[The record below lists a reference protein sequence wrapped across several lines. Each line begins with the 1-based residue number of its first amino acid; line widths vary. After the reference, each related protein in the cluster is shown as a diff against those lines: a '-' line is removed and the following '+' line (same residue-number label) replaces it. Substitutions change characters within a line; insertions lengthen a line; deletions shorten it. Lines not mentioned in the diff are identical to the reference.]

1 MAKIMVRHA
10 NNDFEA
16 MLTAQGME
24 SAGADVFS
32 ITHNGMHQPFGA
44 MAPSSK
50 FVVWAK
56 VASDE
61 MMGAVDESIAR
72 EFKQREI

>member
-1 MAKIMVRHA
+1 MAKIMMRHA
-10 NNDFEA
+10 NNDIEA

-32 ITHNGMHQPFGA
+32 ITNDGMHQPYGA
-44 MAPSSK
+44 RVPSSR

-56 VASDE
+56 VASAE
-61 MMGAVDESIAR
+61 MIAAVDEAISLEMSR
-72 EFKQREI
+72 LG

>member
-24 SAGADVFS
+24 EAGADVFS
-32 ITHNGMHQPFGA
+32 ITHDGMHQPFGA
-44 MAPSSK
+44 MIPSSK

-61 MMGAVDESIAR
+61 LFDEVDKAIAR
-72 EFKQREI
+72 EFERRGI

>member
-1 MAKIMVRHA
+1 MVRHA

-24 SAGADVFS
+24 SAGAEVFS
-32 ITHNGMHQPFGA
+32 VTHNGMHQPYGA
-44 MAPSSK
+44 MVPSSK

-56 VASDE
+56 VVSDE
-61 MMGAVDESIAR
+61 FIDVVDKAIAL
-72 EFKQREI
+72 EFERRGI

>member
-1 MAKIMVRHA
+1 MTRIMVRHA

-24 SAGADVFS
+24 NAGADVFS
-32 ITHNGMHQPFGA
+32 ITHAGMHQPLGA
-44 MAPSSK
+44 LAPSSK

-56 VASDE
+56 VPSADMFDAIDAE
-61 MMGAVDESIAR
+61 IEK
-72 EFKQREI
+72 EFDRR

>member
-1 MAKIMVRHA
+1 MTKIMVRHA

-16 MLTAQGME
+16 MRTAQGME
-24 SAGADVFS
+24 NAGANVFS
-32 ITHNGMHQPFGA
+32 ITHAGMHQPFGA

-56 VASDE
+56 VPSLDMFDAID
-61 MMGAVDESIAR
+61 A
-72 EFKQREI
+72 EIEKELDRR